1 LFFKLIWNVSV
12 KLKGTELI
20 TFVAALTQN
29 LDKVQTLGIPVSVAL
44 VNVPGQ
50 K

>member
-1 LFFKLIWNVSV
+1 MEYFSHSEQN
-12 KLKGTELI
+12 GTELI
-20 TFVAALTQN
+20 TFAAALTQN

>member
-1 LFFKLIWNVSV
+1 LNEFFMA
-12 KLKGTELI
+12 
-20 TFVAALTQN
+20 VAALTQN
-29 LDKVQTLGIPVSVAL
+29 LDKVQTLGIPASVAL